1 MNKVFI
7 GGSRRLT
14 RLNAAI
20 KQRLDRIAENGFP
33 ILIGDANGADKAVQQ
48 YMKNRCY
55 KRVEVFCT
63 NGVCRNNLG
72 DWPIRKV
79 KAARNAKGFEFYAV
93 KDRLMAEECSVGF
106 MLWDGRSKGTQ
117 ANILRLL
124 NSGKKVLVYVAP
136 PRRFVTLR
144 SKHDWEHFFLH
155 RDAALSGKDKKPIE
169 SVEPKL
175 SGPAQAA
182 LF

>member
-1 MNKVFI
+1 MTKVFI
-7 GGSRRLT
+7 GGSRNLT
-14 RLNAAI
+14 RLNGAI
-20 KQRLDRIAENGFP
+20 KQRLDRIVEIGHR

-48 YMKNRCY
+48 FMQNRCY

-106 MLWDGRSKGTQ
+106 MLWDGKSKGTQ

-124 NSGKKVLVYVAP
+124 SSEKKVVVYVAP
-136 PRRFVTLR
+136 SRGFVTLR
-144 SKHDWEHFFLH
+144 SKRDWEHFFLH
-155 RDAALSGKDKKPIE
+155 RDATLSGKDKKSNA

-175 SGPAQAA
+175 SHSAQAA